1 MVPCWPTGW
10 GCSVHQIGSL
20 IQLGGAVLLYFAL
33 SSLDSFSIWQ
43 LVPGILISGLGA
55 GLVIASSVGVAIFGS
70 TFFAAVTIDELG
82 KGFRNALLIQAA
94 LVTVFVAVSPLLPRT
109 SPPRG

>member
-1 MVPCWPTGW
+1 MLADRLGR
-10 GCSVHQIGSL
+10 SLLQIGPL
-20 IQLGGAVLLYFAL
+20 IQRGGAAILYFVPL
-33 SSLDSFSIWQ
+33 NLDSFSIWQ